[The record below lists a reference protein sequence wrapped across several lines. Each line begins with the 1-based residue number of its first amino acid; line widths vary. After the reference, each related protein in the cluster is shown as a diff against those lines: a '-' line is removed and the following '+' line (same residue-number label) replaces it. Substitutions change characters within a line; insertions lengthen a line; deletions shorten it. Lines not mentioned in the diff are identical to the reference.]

1 LPLVF
6 TASIGG
12 SVRLWDARN
21 GSLIHTLT
29 GGAEQ
34 INDMDIQFVPET
46 GAAVIVAA
54 SDDKKVRVFD
64 LDVNA
69 VLKTSIA
76 ATSL

>member
-1 LPLVF
+1 
-6 TASIGG
+6 
-12 SVRLWDARN
+12 VRLWDARN

-46 GAAVIVAA
+46 GAAVIVTA

-76 ATSL
+76 ATNL